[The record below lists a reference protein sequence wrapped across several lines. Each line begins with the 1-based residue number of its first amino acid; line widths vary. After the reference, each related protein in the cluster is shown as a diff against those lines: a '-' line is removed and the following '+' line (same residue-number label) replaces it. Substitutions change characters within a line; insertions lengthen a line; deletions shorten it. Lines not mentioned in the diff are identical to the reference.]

1 MIIHLLEGSLK
12 IQVYYCEDDV
22 EFEDNICI
30 EVEEDCP
37 DDEKLL
43 QANQVIMLPKAIR
56 FFIPCQVIAKLM
68 PGYQITFLQNVQCII
83 NGCPAYIVL
92 LLFHLHK
99 KRFGI
104 EMIIP

>member
-12 IQVYYCEDDV
+12 IRVYYCEDDV

-43 QANQVIMLPKAIR
+43 QANQVIIS
-56 FFIPCQVIAKLM
+56 
-68 PGYQITFLQNVQCII
+68 ITPVEARQL
-83 NGCPAYIVL
+83 ATL
-92 LLFHLHK
+92 LNQAADASLAD
-99 KRFGI
+99 R
-104 EMIIP
+104 ETRSANNED

>member
-43 QANQVIMLPKAIR
+43 QANQVIIS
-56 FFIPCQVIAKLM
+56 
-68 PGYQITFLQNVQCII
+68 ITPVEARQL
-83 NGCPAYIVL
+83 ATL
-92 LLFHLHK
+92 LNQAADVSLAD
-99 KRFGI
+99 R
-104 EMIIP
+104 ETRSANNED